1 MLDKYEELNL
11 STYVEGDESKMV
23 FGNSQFK
30 GSENVTETVNN
41 MCDNLKN
48 PYFNLYHWCK
58 GELYDIIAVYSAL
71 QQKDKIQDRIG
82 KNEKKKRSTQD
93 NLDNVTQGKKTVK
106 TLFKNNNDA
115 GSMVTKIESVSK

>member
-11 STYVEGDESKMV
+11 TVYVEGDESRMV

-30 GSENVTETVNN
+30 GSENVTETVTN

-58 GELYDIIAVYSAL
+58 GELFDIIAVYAAL
-71 QQKDKIQDRIG
+71 QQKEKIQDRIG

-93 NLDNVTQGKKTVK
+93 NLDNVT
-106 TLFKNNNDA
+106 
-115 GSMVTKIESVSK
+115 